1 MQPRDESSPHLEFT
15 LDGAPCSVS
24 FRKQESLLEVLRERT
39 GITSLK
45 DGCRPQGQ
53 CGACLA
59 LVNGQPRVTCT
70 LPSEEAR
77 DATVTTLAGLPADE
91 RDRLV
96 RAFERAA
103 GGDQCGYCLPA
114 IALRAFELIQ
124 RNPEPTRQEIE
135 SALDGHLCRC
145 SGYAGFIRAI
155 EHYALEKRG
164 KEPIVVPDEQLDTLL
179 PHEVAKKRILGQQQ
193 FIADMQRPGLLHG
206 AVVLSA
212 YARALVKGIDTSKAL
227 QLPGVVAIVTA
238 ADVPGERY
246 QGLLE
251 RDWPVF
257 IAIGEETR
265 CVGDVLVAIA
275 AEEPAIAREAAKLIE
290 IDYEIREPIVEPEAA
305 LAISAPRVNPKH
317 DNLLG
322 RTIIRRGNAEVEFK
336 QSQHVVR
343 AIFTTQ
349 RIEHLFLE
357 PECALA
363 EMLEDGR
370 LCVHSQGQSLR
381 DEQRQIASML
391 DISEERIFVQIG
403 PNGGAFGGKE
413 DLTIQAHAAL
423 LTWKTGRPVKL
434 PINREQSI
442 RMHPKKH
449 PMRMEYQVA
458 CDAEGHLTAVRARIL
473 GDSGAY
479 ASVGA
484 KVLERAASHA
494 TGPYLVPHID
504 VEAWAVYT
512 NNPPSGAMRGFGVP
526 QVTFALESCLDDL
539 AELTGVD
546 RWDIRYRNLVR
557 EGDALTTGQELDQSV
572 GIQRCM
578 HAIKPI
584 WDEAENQGH
593 AIGIA
598 CGLKSFGISPKIPQC
613 GRVSLEIEENGRI
626 SLKSAFAEMGQGFLI
641 VLAQAAAKVTGL
653 PMETF
658 RLGSGAQGAAKEN
671 TEAQVNVSTG
681 FLLFEKA
688 TEIAA
693 RELRATLD
701 DGHSLK
707 DLVGRTF
714 SGEFIHSDEPSRSQE
729 NPSDTTQVPYGFA
742 VQLVQLDESGHI
754 ARVVAAHDV
763 IKGQR
768 PAVCQSQIEGA
779 VHMGLGYA
787 LTEQLDCVKGMP
799 TTFRMHDLGM
809 LRARDMPI
817 VEVILVENDE
827 SPGAPN
833 AKPVGEIALV
843 PVAAAVASALR
854 VGDGTTRRNLP
865 MRDSSA
871 AKAMSVGKRRGF
883 QRSPAARVYV
893 HRGPG

>member
-1 MQPRDESSPHLEFT
+1 MQSDDESFRQIDFT
-15 LDGAPCSVS
+15 IDGAPRSVAH
-24 FRKQESLLEVLRERT
+24 RPNESLLEVLRERC
-39 GITSLK
+39 GVTSLK

-59 LVNGQPRVTCT
+59 VVNGQPRVTCT
-70 LPSEEAR
+70 LPSEEANN
-77 DATVTTLAGLPADE
+77 AVITTLAGLPEDD
-91 RDRLV
+91 RNRLV
-96 RAFERAA
+96 RAFARTA
-103 GGDQCGYCLPA
+103 GEDQCGYCLPA
-114 IALRAFELIQ
+114 IALRAFEFVE
-124 RNPEPTRQEIE
+124 RNPEPTRHEIE
-135 SALDGHLCRC
+135 TALDGHLCRC
-145 SGYAGFIRAI
+145 SGYAGFVRAI
-155 EHYALEKRG
+155 EYYALEKRG
-164 KEPIVVPDEQLDTLL
+164 KEPTNMSE
-179 PHEVAKKRILGQQQ
+179 ESAEFVAPRAGARERILGKQE
-193 FIADMQRPGLLHG
+193 FIADMKRPGLLHA

-212 YARALVKGIDTSKAL
+212 HARALLKGIDTSKAL

-290 IDYEIREPIVEPEAA
+290 IDYEVREPIVEPEAA

-322 RTIIRRGNAEVEFK
+322 RTIIRRGNAEAEFEN
-336 QSQHVVR
+336 SQHVVR

-363 EMLEDGR
+363 EKLPDGR

-391 DISEERIFVQIG
+391 GVSEDQIVVQIG

-434 PINREQSI
+434 PIDREQSI

-449 PMRMEYQVA
+449 PMRMEYQVG

-473 GDSGAY
+473 GDSGAC

-494 TGPYLVPHID
+494 TGPYLVPNID

-539 AELTGVD
+539 AELTGLD
-546 RWDIRYRNLVR
+546 RWEIRYRNVVQQ
-557 EGDALTTGQELDQSV
+557 GDPLTTGQILDQSV
-572 GIQRCM
+572 GIKRCLQ
-578 HAIKPI
+578 AIKPI
-584 WDEAENQGH
+584 WEEAENQGH
-593 AIGIA
+593 AMGIA

-613 GRVSLEIEENGRI
+613 GRVILRIEENGQI
-626 SLKSAFAEMGQGFLI
+626 ALIHAFAEMGPGVFV
-641 VLAQAAAKVTGL
+641 VLAQKASAVTGL
-653 PMETF
+653 SPETF
-658 RLGSGAQGAAKEN
+658 SPGVEASGLLGQI
-671 TEAQVNVSTG
+671 NVSTG

-693 RELRATLD
+693 QELRDALD
-701 DGHSLK
+701 QGQTLK
-707 DLVGRTF
+707 DLVGRSF
-714 SGEFIHSDEPSRSQE
+714 LGEFINSDDQSLVGE
-729 NPSDTTQVPYGFA
+729 NQNPNAQVPYGFA

-754 ARVVAAHDV
+754 ARVVAVHDV

-768 PAVCQSQIEGA
+768 PGVCQGQIEGA

-817 VEVILVENDE
+817 VEVILVQNEAAK
-827 SPGAPN
+827 GAPS

-854 VGDGTTRRNLP
+854 IGDGTTRRNLP

-871 AKAMSVGKRRGF
+871 AKAMSVGKRPRN

>member
-1 MQPRDESSPHLEFT
+1 MMQPRDQSSHQIEFT
-15 LDGAPCSVS
+15 LDGASRSVTHRPHES
-24 FRKQESLLEVLRERT
+24 FLEVLRERC
-39 GITSLK
+39 GVTSLK

-70 LPSEEAR
+70 LPSEEAQN
-77 DATVTTLAGLPADE
+77 AMVTTLAGVPAED

-96 RAFERAA
+96 RAFARSA

-114 IALRAFELIQ
+114 IALRAFDFIQ
-124 RNPEPTRQEIE
+124 RNPEPTRHEIE
-135 SALDGHLCRC
+135 TALDGHLCRC

-164 KEPIVVPDEQLDTLL
+164 KEPPVVSDD
-179 PHEVAKKRILGQQQ
+179 VAEALTPREGARERILGQQE

-212 YARALVKGIDTSKAL
+212 HARALVKAIDTSKAS

-290 IDYEIREPIVEPEAA
+290 IDYEVREPIVEPEAA

-322 RTIIRRGNAEVEFK
+322 RTIIRRGNAEAEFG

-363 EMLEDGR
+363 EKLPDGR

-381 DEQRQIASML
+381 DEQRQIATML
-391 DISEERIFVQIG
+391 GISEDRIVVQIG

-434 PINREQSI
+434 PIDREQSI

-458 CDAEGHLTAVRARIL
+458 CDAEGHLTAIRARIL

-484 KVLERAASHA
+484 KVLERAACHA
-494 TGPYLVPHID
+494 TGPYLVPNVD

-526 QVTFALESCLDDL
+526 QVTFALESCMDDL

-546 RWDIRYRNLVR
+546 RWEIRYRNLVQ
-557 EGDALTTGQELDQSV
+557 EGDPLTTGQGLDQSV
-572 GIQRCM
+572 GIERCM
-578 HAIKPI
+578 QAIKPI

-598 CGLKSFGISPKIPQC
+598 CGLKSFGISPRIPQC
-613 GRVSLEIEENGRI
+613 GRVSLHVEQNGQI
-626 SLKSAFAEMGQGFLI
+626 SLSHAFAEMGRGFFV
-641 VLAQAAAKVTGL
+641 VLAQAASTVTGL
-653 PMETF
+653 PLETF
-658 RLGSGAQGAAKEN
+658 RPGVE
-671 TEAQVNVSTG
+671 TEAPSPLAQVNVSTG

-693 RELRATLD
+693 RDLRAALER
-701 DGHSLK
+701 GQSLQ
-707 DLVGRTF
+707 DLAGQTF
-714 SGEFIHSDEPSRSQE
+714 WGEFTNPDETAQAREKEDQASP
-729 NPSDTTQVPYGFA
+729 VPYGFA

-827 SPGAPN
+827 SPGTPN
-833 AKPVGEIALV
+833 TKPVGEIALV
-843 PVAAAVASALR
+843 PVSAAVASALR

-871 AKAMSVGKRRGF
+871 AKAMSVGKRRGN

>member
-1 MQPRDESSPHLEFT
+1 MQVHDESSRHIDFT
-15 LDGAPCSVS
+15 LDGAPCSVIH
-24 FRKQESLLEVLRERT
+24 RPNESLLEVLRERC
-39 GITSLK
+39 GVTSLK

-59 LVNGQPRVTCT
+59 VVNGEPRVTCT
-70 LPSEEAR
+70 LPSEEANK
-77 DATVTTLAGLPADE
+77 AVVTTLAGLPKEDQA
-91 RDRLV
+91 RLV
-96 RAFERAA
+96 RAFARAA
-103 GGDQCGYCLPA
+103 GEDQCGYCFPA
-114 IALRAFELIQ
+114 ITLRAFEFIE

-135 SALDGHLCRC
+135 TALDGHLCRC
-145 SGYAGFIRAI
+145 SGYAGFVRAI
-155 EHYALEKRG
+155 EYYALEKRG
-164 KEPIVVPDEQLDTLL
+164 KEPANIADESV
-179 PHEVAKKRILGQQQ
+179 EFVAPRAGAKERILGQQE
-193 FIADMQRPGLLHG
+193 FIADMQRPGLLHA

-212 YARALVKGIDTSKAL
+212 HARALVKGIDASKAL

-275 AEEPAIAREAAKLIE
+275 AEEPAIAREAARLIE
-290 IDYEIREPIVEPEAA
+290 IDYEVREPIVEPEAA

-322 RTIIRRGNAEVEFK
+322 RTIIRRGNIEAEFEN
-336 QSQHVVR
+336 SQHVVR

-363 EMLEDGR
+363 EKLPDGR

-381 DEQRQIASML
+381 DEQRQIAAML
-391 DISEERIFVQIG
+391 GVSEDLIVVQIG

-434 PINREQSI
+434 PIDREQSI

-449 PMRMEYQVA
+449 PMRMEYQVG

-494 TGPYLVPHID
+494 TGPYLVHNVD

-539 AELTGVD
+539 AELTGLD
-546 RWDIRYRNLVR
+546 RWEIRYRNVVQ
-557 EGDALTTGQELDQSV
+557 EGDPLTTGQVLDQSV
-572 GIQRCM
+572 GIRQCLL
-578 HAIKPI
+578 AIKPI
-584 WDEAENQGH
+584 WEEAENQGH
-593 AIGIA
+593 AMGIA
-598 CGLKSFGISPKIPQC
+598 CGLKSFGRSPKIPQC
-613 GRVSLEIEENGRI
+613 GRVLLRVEENGKI
-626 SLKSAFAEMGQGFLI
+626 ALIHAFAEMGPGVFV
-641 VLAQAAAKVTGL
+641 VLAQAASALTGL
-653 PMETF
+653 SPETF
-658 RLGSGAQGAAKEN
+658 RPGMELDAEGLWGQI
-671 TEAQVNVSTG
+671 NVSTG

-688 TEIAA
+688 TEVAA
-693 RELRATLD
+693 RELRAALDQGQTLE
-701 DGHSLK
+701 

-714 SGEFIHSDEPSRSQE
+714 SGEYINPDDQSSSGE
-729 NPSDTTQVPYGFA
+729 NQNLNAQVPYGFA

-768 PAVCQSQIEGA
+768 PSVCQSQIEGA

-787 LTEQLDCVKGMP
+787 LTEQLDCIKGMP
-799 TTFRMHDLGM
+799 VTFRMHDLGM

-827 SPGAPN
+827 TEGAPN

-854 VGDGTTRRNLP
+854 IGDGTTRRNLP

-871 AKAMSVGKRRGF
+871 AKAMSVGKRSRN